1 MSTLLKKSYAALF
14 NKGDFS
20 VSEVADK
27 ISDEFEIGHGKD
39 LISAENLAL
48 LVTELACERISS
60 RTALVTLNQPPVND
74 PQEARKKN

>member
-1 MSTLLKKSYAALF
+1 MSTSPKKSYAALF

-27 ISDEFEIGHGKD
+27 ISEEFEIGRGKD

-60 RTALVTLNQPPVND
+60 RTALLPLTNLL
-74 PQEARKKN
+74 